1 MGLFFW
7 NSILFF
13 KMNQSIDT
21 KTKNRISEDL
31 SPTRNLTGLHL
42 KIVGAIAI
50 IWSLFQLWYASP
62 FPFIFDFGMFKG
74 LPARA
79 IHLGFAL
86 TLTFLIFPFSRDKK
100 ISIIDIFISLL
111 AAFCCLYIYFFY
123 DQLVYRGG
131 VLLILSL
138 GENINIPIE
147 LIIGIIGILI
157 LLEATRRAI
166 GLPLVIIAICFLLF
180 SYFGKYAPDI
190 ISHGGLSLK
199 RLVGFQWFDQEAIFG
214 IPIGVSVDFIFLF
227 VLFGALLETAGGGK
241 YFLNLAFAM
250 VGKMR
255 GGPAKAAIL
264 GSGMTGLISGSSIAN
279 TVTTGTF
286 TIPIMKKTGFSKEK
300 AGAIEVS
307 SSVNGQLMPPVM
319 GAAAFVMAS
328 FIGVTYF
335 EIVKHAILPAVIS
348 YVALFYISHL
358 EALKLNLKGMEEK
371 DVPNLKNTFLAG
383 LHFLIPIFVLIYLL
397 VYLRFTASYSIFYA
411 TIALISVNLIN
422 KLIKQPD
429 LKDGLKI
436 WFNQTIVGFEK
447 GALNMVGVGIAIAT
461 AGVIV
466 GAVGSTGLST
476 NLIIVIESI
485 AKDNVIILLFL
496 TIILCLLLG
505 MGLPTTANYV
515 VVASL
520 MAAVLVDVGNASGF
534 IFPLIAVHLF
544 VFYFGLM
551 ADVTP
556 PVGLASYAAAAI
568 SGGDPLRTGVQAF
581 WYSLR
586 TGILP
591 IVFLFNHELL
601 LIGIENIWHALI
613 VIVTSLTGILVF
625 TAATQA
631 WFIAKLR
638 WYEIVIFLFISLS
651 FLAPDFVLNKFYP
664 KYNYKEINQIQSLKL
679 DPKKEVRFKVTRLSE
694 YGERYKLFVINKNT
708 FDSNFSLE
716 DYGINLAKQN
726 NKFVVDALKWNSLAK
741 KHGFETDDIIKE
753 FKIENLNRPNKALVY
768 PFALILLLSF
778 GYLNYRRKEKDE
790 NK

>member
-1 MGLFFW
+1 
-7 NSILFF
+7 
-13 KMNQSIDT
+13 MNQNIDT
-21 KTKNRISEDL
+21 KIESKISEDL
-31 SPTRNLTGLHL
+31 SPTRNLSGIHL
-42 KIVGAIAI
+42 KIVAGIAI

-62 FPFIFDFGMFKG
+62 FPFWFNIGMFKG

-86 TLTFLIFPFSRDKK
+86 LLAFLIFPFSRSKK
-100 ISIIDIFISLL
+100 ISIIDILISII
-111 AAFCCLYIYFFY
+111 ATFCCLYIYFFY
-123 DQLVYRGG
+123 DQLVDRGG
-131 VLLILSL
+131 ILLKITL
-138 GENINIPIE
+138 GKYIIPVE
-147 LIIGIIGILI
+147 LIIGATGILI
-157 LLEATRRAI
+157 LLEATRRVI
-166 GLPLVIIAICFLLF
+166 GIPLVIIAVCFLLF
-180 SYFGKYAPDI
+180 SYFGKYAPEI

-227 VLFGALLETAGGGK
+227 VLFGALLETAGGGQ

-264 GSGMTGLISGSSIAN
+264 GSGMTGMISGSSVAN

-307 SSVNGQLMPPVM
+307 SSVNGQIMPPVM

-335 EIVKHAILPAVIS
+335 EVVKHAFLPAIIS
-348 YVALFYISHL
+348 YIALFYISHL

-371 DVPNLKNTFLAG
+371 DVPILKKTFLAG

-397 VYLRFTASYSIFYA
+397 VFLRLTASYSIFYA
-411 TIALISVNLIN
+411 TIALILVNLIN
-422 KLIKQPD
+422 KLIKEPNF
-429 LKDGLKI
+429 KDGFKI
-436 WFNQTIVGFEK
+436 WFNQTVVGFEK
-447 GALNMVGVGIAIAT
+447 GAINMVAVGIAIAT

-476 NLIIVIESI
+476 NLIIVIESV
-485 AKDNVIILLFL
+485 ARDNVIILILL
-496 TIILCLLLG
+496 TMVLCLLLG

-520 MAAVLVDVGNASGF
+520 MSMVLVDVGNASGF

-556 PVGLASYAAAAI
+556 PVGLASYAAAGI
-568 SGGDPLRTGVQAF
+568 SGGDPLKTGVQAF

-601 LIGIENIWHALI
+601 LIGIENIWHGLL
-613 VIVTSLTGILVF
+613 VIVTSLIGILVF
-625 TAATQA
+625 TAATQR
-631 WFIAKLR
+631 WFFNRLK
-638 WYEIVIFLFISLS
+638 WYEIIVFLFISIS
-651 FLAPDFVLNKFYP
+651 FLSPEFVLNKFYP
-664 KYNYKEINQIQSLKL
+664 KYDYKDLKNIHSINL
-679 DPKKEVRFKVTRLSE
+679 DKNKEVHLKVTRPSE
-694 YGERYKLFVINKNT
+694 YGERYKLFVINKNS
-708 FDSNFSLE
+708 FEKNFRLE
-716 DYGINLAKQN
+716 DYGINLTKN
-726 NKFVVDALKWNSLAK
+726 NNQIVVDTLKWNGLAK
-741 KHGFETDDIIKE
+741 KNGMQTGDIISE
-753 FKIENLNRPNKALVY
+753 FKIENLSRPNKSIIY
-768 PFALILLLSF
+768 PIALILLLIF
-778 GYLNYRRKEKDE
+778 GYLNYKRKTI
-790 NK
+790 NHQNQI

>member
-1 MGLFFW
+1 MDQ
-7 NSILFF
+7 NA
-13 KMNQSIDT
+13 DT
-21 KTKNRISEDL
+21 KIESKIHEDL
-31 SPTRNLTGLHL
+31 SPTKNLTGLHL

-62 FPFIFDFGMFKG
+62 FPFWFNIGMFKG

-86 TLTFLIFPFSRDKK
+86 LLAFLIFPISRSKK
-100 ISIIDIFISLL
+100 ISIIDILISIVGT
-111 AAFCCLYIYFFY
+111 FCCLYIYFFY
-123 DQLVYRGG
+123 DQLVDRGG
-131 VLLILSL
+131 ILLKITLAQNIIL
-138 GENINIPIE
+138 PIE
-147 LIIGIIGILI
+147 LIIGICGILI

-166 GLPLVIIAICFLLF
+166 GIPLVIIAVCFLLF

-227 VLFGALLETAGGGK
+227 VLFGALLETAGGGR
-241 YFLNLAFAM
+241 YFLDLAFAM
-250 VGKMR
+250 VGKMK

-264 GSGMTGLISGSSIAN
+264 ASGMTGMISGSSVAN

-307 SSVNGQLMPPVM
+307 SSVNGQIMPPVM

-335 EIVKHAILPAVIS
+335 EVVKHAFLPAIIC

-358 EALKLNLKGMEEK
+358 EALKLNLKGMDDE
-371 DVPNLKNTFLAG
+371 DVPNLKKTFLSG

-397 VYLRFTASYSIFYA
+397 VYMRFTASYSIFYA
-411 TIALISVNLIN
+411 TLSLILVNFLN
-422 KLIKQPD
+422 KIIKESNFR
-429 LKDGLKI
+429 DGLI
-436 WFNQTIVGFEK
+436 TWYNQTIVGFEK
-447 GALNMVGVGIAIAT
+447 GAINMVGVAIAIAT

-476 NLIIVIESI
+476 NLIIVIESV
-485 AKDNVIILLFL
+485 AKDNIAILILL
-496 TIILCLLLG
+496 TMILCLLLG

-520 MAAVLVDVGNASGF
+520 MATVLVDVGNASGF

-568 SGGDPLRTGVQAF
+568 SGGDPIKTGVQAF
-581 WYSLR
+581 WYEIR
-586 TGILP
+586 TAVLP
-591 IVFLFNHELL
+591 IIFLFNHELL
-601 LIGIENIWHALI
+601 LIGIENIWHGIL
-613 VIVTSLTGILVF
+613 VIITSLIGILVF
-625 TAATQA
+625 SAATQG
-631 WFIAKLR
+631 WFINKLR
-638 WYEIVIFLFISLS
+638 WFEIMIFLVISIS
-651 FLAPDFVLNKFYP
+651 FLSPEFVLNKFYP
-664 KYNYKEINQIQSLKL
+664 KFNYINLNDANTVTLQS
-679 DPKKEVRFKVTRLSE
+679 KKDVHIKITRPSP
-694 YGERYKLFVINKNT
+694 YGERYKLFEIKKGT
-708 FDSNFSLE
+708 FDEEFNLE
-716 DYGINLAKQN
+716 KYGLNLVK
-726 NKFVVDALKWNSLAK
+726 KEGKIIVDTLNWKGEAK
-741 KHGFETDDIIKE
+741 KSGFEMNDIITELKT
-753 FKIENLNRPNKALVY
+753 ENFDRPNKDVVY
-768 PFALILLLSF
+768 IFSLILLIIF
-778 GYLNYRRKEKDE
+778 GYFNYKEYRFKK
-790 NK
+790 N

>member
-1 MGLFFW
+1 
-7 NSILFF
+7 
-13 KMNQSIDT
+13 MNQKPESKIES
-21 KTKNRISEDL
+21 KIHEDL

-42 KIVGAIAI
+42 KIVATIAI

-62 FPFIFDFGMFKG
+62 FPFMFDFGMFKG

-86 TLTFLIFPFSRDKK
+86 LLAFLIFPISRSKK
-100 ISIIDIFISLL
+100 ITIIDVLISVIG
-111 AAFCCLYIYFFY
+111 AFCCLYIYFFY
-123 DQLVYRGG
+123 DQMIDRGG
-131 VLLILSL
+131 ILLKITL
-138 GENINIPIE
+138 GEYIIPIE
-147 LIIGIIGILI
+147 LIIGSIGILI
-157 LLEATRRAI
+157 LLEATRRVI
-166 GLPLVIIAICFLLF
+166 GIPLVVIAVCFLLF
-180 SYFGKYAPDI
+180 SYFGQYAPDI

-227 VLFGALLETAGGGK
+227 VLFGALLETAGGGQ

-264 GSGMTGLISGSSIAN
+264 GSGMTGMISGSSVAN

-307 SSVNGQLMPPVM
+307 SSVNGQIMPPVM

-335 EIVKHAILPAVIS
+335 EVVKHAFLPAVIS
-348 YVALFYISHL
+348 YIALFYISHL

-371 DVPNLKNTFLAG
+371 DVPNLKKTFFSG

-397 VYLRFTASYSIFYA
+397 VYLRFTAAYSIFYA
-411 TIALISVNLIN
+411 TNALIIVNLIN
-422 KLIKQPD
+422 ILIKQRNFKEA
-429 LKDGLKI
+429 LKV
-436 WFNQTIVGFEK
+436 WFNQTVVGFQK
-447 GALNMVGVGIAIAT
+447 GAINMVAVGIAIAT

-476 NLIIVIESI
+476 NLIIVIESV
-485 AKDNVIILLFL
+485 ARDNVIILILL
-496 TIILCLLLG
+496 TIVLCLLLG

-520 MAAVLVDVGNASGF
+520 MAMVLVDVGNASGF
-534 IFPLIAVHLF
+534 IFPIIAVHLF

-556 PVGLASYAAAAI
+556 PVGLASYAAAGI

-601 LIGIENIWHALI
+601 LIGVDNIWHALI
-613 VIVTSLTGILVF
+613 VIITSLVGILVF
-625 TAATQA
+625 TAATQR
-631 WFIAKLR
+631 WFFSKLQ
-638 WYEIVIFLFISLS
+638 WYEIIIFLVISIS
-651 FLAPDFVLNKFYP
+651 FLSPEFVLNKFYP
-664 KYNYKEINQIQSLKL
+664 KYDYKNFENIKSISLE
-679 DPKKEVRFKVTRLSE
+679 PNREVHLKVTRLSE
-694 YGERYKLFVINKNT
+694 YGERYKLFVIKKNS
-708 FDSNFSLE
+708 FEKNFNLE
-716 DYGINLAKQN
+716 DYGVNLIKEEN
-726 NKFVVDALKWNSLAK
+726 RIIVDTIKWNGLAK
-741 KHGFETDDIIKE
+741 KQGFEMGDIISE
-753 FKIENLNRPNKALVY
+753 FKIENLDRPNKAIVY
-768 PFALILLLSF
+768 PFATILLIIF
-778 GYLNYRRKEKDE
+778 GYLNYRRKIII
-790 NK
+790 

>member
-1 MGLFFW
+1 M
-7 NSILFF
+7 S
-13 KMNQSIDT
+13 QSINKEVKD
-21 KTKNRISEDL
+21 KINEDL
-31 SPTRNLTGLHL
+31 SPTKNLTGLHL
-42 KIVGAIAI
+42 KIVASIAI

-62 FPFIFDFGMFKG
+62 FPFIFNFGMFKG

-86 TLTFLIFPFSRDKK
+86 TLVFLIYPISKGKK
-100 ISIIDIFISLL
+100 ISIFDILISFIG
-111 AAFCCLYIYFFY
+111 AFSCFYIYFFY
-123 DQLVYRGG
+123 DQLVDRGG
-131 VLLILSL
+131 VLLNILIGDSFEL
-138 GENINIPIE
+138 PIE
-147 LIIGIIGILI
+147 LIIGSLGILI

-180 SYFGKYAPDI
+180 SYFGRYAPEI
-190 ISHGGLSLK
+190 ISHGGLSLN
-199 RLVGFQWFDQEAIFG
+199 RLVGFQWLDQEAIFG

-241 YFLNLAFAM
+241 YFLDLAFAM

-307 SSVNGQLMPPVM
+307 SSVNGQIMPPVM

-335 EIVKHAILPAVIS
+335 EVVKHAFLPAIIS
-348 YVALFYISHL
+348 YIALFYISHL
-358 EALKLNLKGMEEK
+358 EALKLNLKGMDDA
-371 DVPNLKNTFLAG
+371 DVPNLKRTFLSG
-383 LHFLIPIFVLIYLL
+383 LHFLIPIFVLIYML
-397 VYLRFTASYSIFYA
+397 VFLRFTASYSIFYA
-411 TIALISVNLIN
+411 TVSLILVNLTYL
-422 KLIKQPD
+422 LIKNSFS
-429 LKDGLKI
+429 KEALKI

-461 AGVIV
+461 AGIIV

-485 AKDNVIILLFL
+485 AKDNVTILLFL

-520 MAAVLVDVGNASGF
+520 MATVLVDVGNASGF

-568 SGGDPLRTGVQAF
+568 SGGDPLKTGLQAF

-601 LIGIENIWHALI
+601 LIGIENIWHALV
-613 VIVTSLTGILVF
+613 VITTSLAGILVF
-625 TAATQA
+625 TSATQG
-631 WFIAKLR
+631 WFINKLK
-638 WYEIVIFLFISLS
+638 WYEIIIFLIISISLLS
-651 FLAPDFVLNKFYP
+651 PEFVLNKFYP
-664 KYNYKEINQIQSLKL
+664 KYNYQDISKINSVIL
-679 DPKKEVRFKVTRLSE
+679 DPKKEVRFKVTRPSL
-694 YGERYKLFVINKNT
+694 YGDRYKLFVIDKNT
-708 FDSNFSLE
+708 FEEEYNLE
-716 DYGINLAKQN
+716 DYGINLVKEN
-726 NKFVVDALKWNSLAK
+726 NKIIVDNLKWNGQAK
-741 KHGFETDDIIKE
+741 KSGFEMGDYISE
-753 FKIENLNRPNKALVY
+753 FKIENSNRPSKLFVY
-768 PFALILLLSF
+768 PIAILFLLIF
-778 GYLNYRRKEKDE
+778 GYLNYRRKE
-790 NK
+790 

>member
-1 MGLFFW
+1 MSQ
-7 NSILFF
+7 NI
-13 KMNQSIDT
+13 QSKIKD
-21 KTKNRISEDL
+21 KISEDL
-31 SPTRNLTGLHL
+31 SPARNLKGLHL
-42 KIVGAIAI
+42 KIVASIAI
-50 IWSLFQLWYASP
+50 LWTVFQLWIASP
-62 FPFIFDFGMFKG
+62 FPFIFNIGILNG

-86 TLTFLIFPFSRDKK
+86 TLTFLIYPVSRGKK
-100 ISIIDIFISLL
+100 ISIIDILISFI

-123 DQLVYRGG
+123 DQIINRGG
-131 VLLILSL
+131 ILLKYSL
-138 GENINIPIE
+138 GQYAIPVE
-147 LIIGIIGILI
+147 LIIGMFGILI

-180 SYFGKYAPDI
+180 SYFGQYAPDI

-241 YFLNLAFAM
+241 YFLDLAFAM

-307 SSVNGQLMPPVM
+307 SSVNGQIMPPVM

-335 EIVKHAILPAVIS
+335 EVVKHAFLPAVIS
-348 YVALFYISHL
+348 YIALFYISHL
-358 EALKLNLKGMEEK
+358 EALKLGLKGMEDS
-371 DVPNLKNTFLAG
+371 DVPNLKKTFLSG
-383 LHFLIPIFVLIYLL
+383 LHFLIPIFVLIYML
-397 VYLRFTASYSIFYA
+397 VFLRYTASYSIFYA
-411 TIALISVNLIN
+411 TITLIIVNLIN
-422 KLIKQPD
+422 RTFKQENFQG
-429 LKDGLKI
+429 GLKK
-436 WFNQTIVGFEK
+436 WFNETIIGLEK

-461 AGVIV
+461 AGIIV

-476 NLIIVIESI
+476 NLIIVIETI
-485 AKDNVIILLFL
+485 AKDNVVILLFL

-520 MAAVLVDVGNASGF
+520 MATVLVDVGNASGF

-568 SGGDPLRTGVQAF
+568 SGGDPLKTGVQAL

-601 LIGIENIWHALI
+601 LIGIENIWHALV
-613 VIVTSLTGILVF
+613 VITTSLIGILVF
-625 TAATQA
+625 TSATQR
-631 WFIAKLR
+631 WFINKLR
-638 WYEIVIFLFISLS
+638 WYEVVVFLIISLS
-651 FLAPDFVLNKFYP
+651 FLAPEFVLNKFYP
-664 KYNYKEINQIQSLKL
+664 KYEQQQLSAEKIQSLYF
-679 DPKKEVRFKVTRLSE
+679 DPEKEIHIKVTRRTE
-694 YGERYKLFVINKNT
+694 YGDRYKLFVINEGTYNDDFNLETYGLKLANKENNLIVKNI
-708 FDSNFSLE
+708 DWK
-716 DYGINLAKQN
+716 G
-726 NKFVVDALKWNSLAK
+726 LAK
-741 KHGFETDDIIKE
+741 KSGIEAGDIISNL
-753 FKIENLNRPNKALVY
+753 KIENLERPNKAIVY
-768 PFALILLLSF
+768 PFAAFLLLIF
-778 GYLNYRRKEKDE
+778 GLLNYRRSQ
-790 NK
+790 N

>member
-1 MGLFFW
+1 M
-7 NSILFF
+7 SAD
-13 KMNQSIDT
+13 ID
-21 KTKNRISEDL
+21 KKIENKIKEDL
-31 SPTRNLTGLHL
+31 SPTRNLTGFHL
-42 KIVGAIAI
+42 KLVAIIAI
-50 IWSLFQLWYASP
+50 TWSLFQLWYASP
-62 FPFIFDFGMFKG
+62 FPFWLNFGMFKG

-86 TLTFLIFPFSRDKK
+86 LLAFLIFPYARGKK
-100 ISIIDIFISLL
+100 VNFIDILI
-111 AAFCCLYIYFFY
+111 AITGAICCLYIYVFY
-123 DQLVYRGG
+123 DQLVDRGG
-131 VLLILSL
+131 ILLKINLSD
-138 GENINIPIE
+138 NFAIPIE
-147 LIIGIIGILI
+147 LILGIIGILI
-157 LLEATRRAI
+157 LLEATRRVI
-166 GLPLVIIAICFLLF
+166 GVPLVVIAVCFLLF
-180 SYFGKYAPDI
+180 SYFGQYAPDI

-241 YFLNLAFAM
+241 YFLDLAFAM

-307 SSVNGQLMPPVM
+307 SSVNGQIMPPVM

-335 EIVKHAILPAVIS
+335 EVVKHAFLPAIIS
-348 YVALFYISHL
+348 YIALFYISHL
-358 EALKLNLKGMEEK
+358 EALKLNLKGMDENDIPK
-371 DVPNLKNTFLAG
+371 LKKTFFEG
-383 LHFLIPIFVLIYLL
+383 IHFLVPIFVLIYLL
-397 VYLRFTASYSIFYA
+397 VYMRLTASYSIFFA
-411 TIALISVNLIN
+411 TITLIIVNLLNKIYKEKNFKNALIY
-422 KLIKQPD
+422 
-429 LKDGLKI
+429 
-436 WFNQTIVGFEK
+436 WYNQTVVGFEK
-447 GALNMVGVGIAIAT
+447 GALNMVSVGIAIAT
-461 AGVIV
+461 AGIIV

-520 MAAVLVDVGNASGF
+520 MATVLVDVGNASGF

-568 SGGDPLRTGVQAF
+568 SGGDPLRTGAQAF

-591 IVFLFNHELL
+591 IVFLFNSELL
-601 LIGIENIWHALI
+601 LIGIKSIWHGLM
-613 VIVTSLTGILVF
+613 VIATSLIGILVF
-625 TAATQA
+625 TSATQG
-631 WFIAKLR
+631 WFINKLR
-638 WYEIVIFLFISLS
+638 WYEIVIFLIISISLLS
-651 FLAPDFVLNKFYP
+651 PEFILNKFYP
-664 KYNYKEINQIQSLKL
+664 KYNYLSIEEINKKQFDYNKEIRIKI
-679 DPKKEVRFKVTRLSE
+679 TRLTE
-694 YGERYKLFVINKNT
+694 YGERYKLFVIEKNS
-708 FDSNFSLE
+708 FDENFSLD
-716 DYGINLAKQN
+716 DYGMSLVVED
-726 NKFVVDALKWNSLAK
+726 NKTIIDTLKWNGIAK
-741 KHGFETDDIIKE
+741 KSGLDMGDIINE
-753 FKIENLNRPNKALVY
+753 FKIENQNRPKKEIIY
-768 PFALILLLSF
+768 PIALILLSIF
-778 GYLNYRRKEKDE
+778 GYLNIRRRI
-790 NK
+790 

>member
-1 MGLFFW
+1 
-7 NSILFF
+7 
-13 KMNQSIDT
+13 MNQNISTNIEN
-21 KTKNRISEDL
+21 KISEDL
-31 SPTRNLTGLHL
+31 SPIRNLTGLHL
-42 KIVGAIAI
+42 KVVVAIAI
-50 IWSLFQLWYASP
+50 IWTLFQLWYASP
-62 FPFIFDFGMFKG
+62 FPFMFGIGMFKG

-86 TLTFLIFPFSRDKK
+86 TLTFLIFPISKSKK
-100 ISIIDIFISLL
+100 ISIIDILISLV

-123 DQLVYRGG
+123 DQLVDRGG
-131 VLLILSL
+131 FLLNISL
-138 GENINIPIE
+138 GQNINVPIE
-147 LIIGIIGILI
+147 LIIGISGILI

-166 GLPLVIIAICFLLF
+166 GLPLVIIAICFLIF
-180 SYFGKYAPDI
+180 SYFGRYAPDI

-241 YFLNLAFAM
+241 YFLDLAFAL

-335 EIVKHAILPAVIS
+335 EVVKHAFLPAIIS

-371 DVPNLKNTFLAG
+371 DVPNLKNTFLSG

-411 TIALISVNLIN
+411 TVALIFVNLIN
-422 KLIKQPD
+422 KLIKQPNFQIA
-429 LKDGLKI
+429 LKT

-447 GALNMVGVGIAIAT
+447 GAINMVGVGIAIAT

-476 NLIIVIESI
+476 NLIVVIESV
-485 AKDNVIILLFL
+485 AKDNVAILLLL

-520 MAAVLVDVGNASGF
+520 MAMVLVDVGNASGF
-534 IFPLIAVHLF
+534 VFPLIAVHLF

-568 SGGDPLRTGVQAF
+568 SGGDPLKTGVQAF

-601 LIGIENIWHALI
+601 LIGVEDIWHALL
-613 VIVTSLTGILVF
+613 VIVTSLIGILIF
-625 TAATQA
+625 TAATQR
-631 WFIAKLR
+631 WFFNKLR
-638 WYEIVIFLFISLS
+638 WYEIVVFLFISISLLS
-651 FLAPDFVLNKFYP
+651 PEFVLNKFYP
-664 KYNYKEINQIQSLKL
+664 KYNYKDINQIQLLEL
-679 DPKKEVRFKVTRLSE
+679 DPKKEVRFKVTRPSE
-694 YGERYKLFVINKNT
+694 YGERYKLFVIEKNT
-708 FDSNFSLE
+708 FETKFNLDE
-716 DYGINLAKQN
+716 YGISLIKEE
-726 NKFVVDALKWNSLAK
+726 KRIVVDTLKWNGKAK
-741 KHGFETDDIIKE
+741 KSGFETGDYISE
-753 FKIENLNRPNKALVY
+753 FKIENLNRPNKGIIY
-768 PFALILLLSF
+768 PLAILLLIIF
-778 GYLNYRRKEKDE
+778 GYLNYRRKE
-790 NK
+790 

>member
-1 MGLFFW
+1 
-7 NSILFF
+7 
-13 KMNQSIDT
+13 MNQNTDT
-21 KTKNRISEDL
+21 KIKSKIHEDL

-42 KIVGAIAI
+42 KIVAAIAI

-62 FPFIFDFGMFKG
+62 FPFWFNIGMFKG

-86 TLTFLIFPFSRDKK
+86 LLAFLIFPHSRSKK
-100 ISIIDIFISLL
+100 ISIVDILISIIGT
-111 AAFCCLYIYFFY
+111 FCCLYIYFFY
-123 DQLVYRGG
+123 DQLVDRGG
-131 VLLILSL
+131 ILLKITLA
-138 GENINIPIE
+138 ENIIIPIE
-147 LIIGIIGILI
+147 LIIGICGILI
-157 LLEATRRAI
+157 LLEATRRVI
-166 GLPLVIIAICFLLF
+166 GIPLVIIAICFLIF
-180 SYFGKYAPDI
+180 SYFGRYAPDI

-227 VLFGALLETAGGGK
+227 VLFGALLETAGGGR
-241 YFLNLAFAM
+241 YFLDLAFAM

-264 GSGMTGLISGSSIAN
+264 ASGMTGMISGSSVAN

-307 SSVNGQLMPPVM
+307 SSVNGQIMPPVM

-335 EIVKHAILPAVIS
+335 EVVKHAFLPAIIC

-358 EALKLNLKGMEEK
+358 EALKLNLKGMDDE
-371 DVPNLKNTFLAG
+371 DVPNLKKTFLSG

-397 VYLRFTASYSIFYA
+397 VYMRFTASYSIFYA
-411 TIALISVNLIN
+411 TLSLILVNLLN
-422 KLIKQPD
+422 KIIKESNFRNGLIV
-429 LKDGLKI
+429 
-436 WFNQTIVGFEK
+436 WYNQTIVGFEK
-447 GALNMVGVGIAIAT
+447 GAINMVGVGIAIAT

-476 NLIIVIESI
+476 NLIIVIESV
-485 AKDNVIILLFL
+485 AKDNIVILILL
-496 TIILCLLLG
+496 TMILCLLLG

-520 MAAVLVDVGNASGF
+520 MATVLVDVGNASGF

-568 SGGDPLRTGVQAF
+568 SGGDPIKTGVQAF
-581 WYSLR
+581 WYEIR
-586 TGILP
+586 TAVLP
-591 IVFLFNHELL
+591 IIFLFNQELL
-601 LIGIENIWHALI
+601 LLGIENIWHALL
-613 VIVTSLTGILVF
+613 VILTSLLGILVF
-625 TAATQA
+625 TAATQG
-631 WFIAKLR
+631 WFFNKLK
-638 WYEIVIFLFISLS
+638 WYEIIVFLIISLS
-651 FLAPDFVLNKFYP
+651 LLSPEFVLNKFYP
-664 KYNYKEINQIQSLKL
+664 KYNYLNIDQIQNLKL
-679 DPKKEVRFKVTRLSE
+679 DSNKEVRIKVTRASE
-694 YGERYKLFVINKNT
+694 YGERYKLFVIEKNT
-708 FDSNFSLE
+708 FENEFNLE
-716 DYGINLAKQN
+716 EYGINLIKEN
-726 NKFVVDALKWNSLAK
+726 DKILVDTIKWNGQAK
-741 KHGFETDDIIKE
+741 KSGIEMGDYITE
-753 FKIENLNRPNKALVY
+753 FKTENSNRPNKKIVY
-768 PFALILLLSF
+768 PIAFLLLLIF
-778 GYLNYRRKEKDE
+778 GYFNKRRKSIIT
-790 NK
+790 

>member
-1 MGLFFW
+1 M
-7 NSILFF
+7 S
-13 KMNQSIDT
+13 QSINKEVKD
-21 KTKNRISEDL
+21 KINEDL
-31 SPTRNLTGLHL
+31 SPTKNLTGLHL
-42 KIVGAIAI
+42 KIVASIAI

-62 FPFIFDFGMFKG
+62 FPFIFNFGMFKG

-79 IHLGFAL
+79 IHLGFSL
-86 TLTFLIFPFSRDKK
+86 TLVFLIYPISKGKK
-100 ISIIDIFISLL
+100 ISIFDILISFIG
-111 AAFCCLYIYFFY
+111 AFSCFYIYFFY
-123 DQLVYRGG
+123 DQLVDRGG
-131 VLLILSL
+131 VLLNILIGDSFEL
-138 GENINIPIE
+138 PIE
-147 LIIGIIGILI
+147 LIIGSLGILI

-180 SYFGKYAPDI
+180 SYFGRYAPEI
-190 ISHGGLSLK
+190 ISHGGLSLN
-199 RLVGFQWFDQEAIFG
+199 RLVGFQWLDQEAIFG

-241 YFLNLAFAM
+241 YFLDLAFAM

-307 SSVNGQLMPPVM
+307 SSVNGQIMPPVM

-335 EIVKHAILPAVIS
+335 EVVKHAFLPAIIS
-348 YVALFYISHL
+348 YIALFYISHL
-358 EALKLNLKGMEEK
+358 EALKLNLKGMDDA
-371 DVPNLKNTFLAG
+371 DVPNLKRTFLSG
-383 LHFLIPIFVLIYLL
+383 LHFLIPIFVLIYML
-397 VYLRFTASYSIFYA
+397 VFLRFTASYSIFYA
-411 TIALISVNLIN
+411 TVSLILVNLTYL
-422 KLIKQPD
+422 LIKNSFS
-429 LKDGLKI
+429 KEALKI

-461 AGVIV
+461 AGIIV

-485 AKDNVIILLFL
+485 AKDNVTILLFL

-520 MAAVLVDVGNASGF
+520 MATVLVDVGNASGF

-568 SGGDPLRTGVQAF
+568 SGGDPLKTGLQAF

-601 LIGIENIWHALI
+601 LIGIENIWHALV
-613 VIVTSLTGILVF
+613 VIITSLSGILVF
-625 TAATQA
+625 TSATQG
-631 WFIAKLR
+631 WFINKLK
-638 WYEIVIFLFISLS
+638 WYEIIIFLIISISLLS
-651 FLAPDFVLNKFYP
+651 PEFVLNKFYP
-664 KYNYKEINQIQSLKL
+664 KYNYQDISKINLVVL
-679 DPKKEVRFKVTRLSE
+679 DPKKEVRFKITRPSP
-694 YGERYKLFVINKNT
+694 YGERYKLFVIDRKT
-708 FDSNFSLE
+708 FEEEYDLE
-716 DYGINLAKQN
+716 DYGISLVKEK
-726 NKFVVDALKWNSLAK
+726 NKIVVDNLKWNGLAK
-741 KHGFETDDIIKE
+741 KSGFEMGDYISELKV
-753 FKIENLNRPNKALVY
+753 ENSNRPNKIVVY
-768 PFALILLLSF
+768 PIAILLLLIF
-778 GYLNYRRKEKDE
+778 GYLNYIRKE
-790 NK
+790 

>member
-1 MGLFFW
+1 MVL
-7 NSILFF
+7 NI
-13 KMNQSIDT
+13 K
-21 KTKNRISEDL
+21 KNVEIKIQEDL
-31 SPTRNLTGLHL
+31 SPTRNLTGMHL
-42 KIVGAIAI
+42 KTVSALAI

-62 FPFIFDFGMFKG
+62 FPFMFDFGIFKG

-86 TLTFLIFPFSRDKK
+86 TLTFLIYPFSRGKK
-100 ISIIDIFISLL
+100 ISFFDIVISIT

-123 DQLVYRGG
+123 DQLIARGG
-131 VLLILSL
+131 VLLKVDIASFS
-138 GENINIPIE
+138 IPLEI
-147 LIIGIIGILI
+147 IIGSTGILI
-157 LLEATRRAI
+157 LLEATRRTI
-166 GLPLVIIAICFLLF
+166 GTPLVIIAVCFLLF
-180 SYFGKYAPDI
+180 SYFGRYAPEI

-241 YFLNLAFAM
+241 YFLDLAFSM
-250 VGKMR
+250 VGRMR

-264 GSGMTGLISGSSIAN
+264 GSGLTGLISGSSIAN

-286 TIPIMKKTGFSKEK
+286 TIPIMKKSGFSKEK

-307 SSVNGQLMPPVM
+307 ASVNGQIMPPVM

-335 EIVKHAILPAVIS
+335 EIVKHAFLPAIIS
-348 YVALFYISHL
+348 YLALFYISHL
-358 EALKLNLKGMEEK
+358 EALKMNLKGMEESEI
-371 DVPNLKNTFLAG
+371 PNLKKTFLDG
-383 LHFLIPIFVLIYLL
+383 LHFLIPIFVLIYML
-397 VYLRFTASYSIFYA
+397 VFLRYTASYSIFFA
-411 TIALISVNLIN
+411 TITLILVNLVQ
-422 KLIKQPD
+422 KLFKESD
-429 LKDGLKI
+429 YLFALKS
-436 WFNQTIVGFEK
+436 WFNQTVVGFEK

-461 AGVIV
+461 AGIIV

-485 AKDNVIILLFL
+485 AKDNIVILLFL

-520 MAAVLVDVGNASGF
+520 MAAVLVEVGAASGF

-568 SGGDPLRTGVQAF
+568 SGGDPLRTGMQAF

-586 TGILP
+586 TAILP

-601 LIGIENIWHALI
+601 LIGIENIWHGLL
-613 VIVTSLTGILVF
+613 VIVTSLIGILIF
-625 TAATQA
+625 TSATQG
-631 WFIAKLR
+631 WFFNKLR
-638 WYEIVIFLFISLS
+638 WYEIIIFLFISIS
-651 FLAPDFVLNKFYP
+651 FLAPEFILNRVYP
-664 KYNYKEINQIQSLKL
+664 KYNYFDVNQAQTIQL
-679 DPKKEVRFKVTRLSE
+679 DFDKEVRFKVTRNSD
-694 YGERYKLFVINKNT
+694 YGERYKLFLIKENSFEKKYTLQDFGLNVVTDKNKLVIVNT
-708 FDSNFSLE
+708 
-716 DYGINLAKQN
+716 IQ
-726 NKFVVDALKWNSLAK
+726 WNGLAK
-741 KHGFETDDIIKE
+741 KAGFQQGDIISE
-753 FKIENLNRPNKALVY
+753 FKIENTNRPDKDWIY
-768 PFALILLLSF
+768 PFALILLGLF
-778 GYLNYRRKEKDE
+778 GFSNYKREK
-790 NK
+790 N

>member
-1 MGLFFW
+1 M
-7 NSILFF
+7 SAD
-13 KMNQSIDT
+13 ID
-21 KTKNRISEDL
+21 KKIENKIKEDL
-31 SPTRNLTGLHL
+31 SPTRNLTGFHL
-42 KIVGAIAI
+42 KLVAIIAI
-50 IWSLFQLWYASP
+50 TWSLFQLWYASP
-62 FPFIFDFGMFKG
+62 FPFWLNFGMFKG

-86 TLTFLIFPFSRDKK
+86 LLAFLIFPYARGKK
-100 ISIIDIFISLL
+100 VNFIDILI
-111 AAFCCLYIYFFY
+111 AITGAICCLYIYVFY
-123 DQLVYRGG
+123 DQLVDRGG
-131 VLLILSL
+131 ILLKINLSD
-138 GENINIPIE
+138 NFTIPIE
-147 LIIGIIGILI
+147 LILGIIGILI
-157 LLEATRRAI
+157 LLEATRRVI
-166 GLPLVIIAICFLLF
+166 GVPLVVIAVCFLLF
-180 SYFGKYAPDI
+180 SYFGQYAPDI

-241 YFLNLAFAM
+241 YFLDLAFAM

-307 SSVNGQLMPPVM
+307 SSVNGQIMPPVM

-335 EIVKHAILPAVIS
+335 EVVKHAFLPAIIS
-348 YVALFYISHL
+348 YIALFYISHL
-358 EALKLNLKGMEEK
+358 EALKLNLKGMDENDIPK
-371 DVPNLKNTFLAG
+371 LKKTFFEG
-383 LHFLIPIFVLIYLL
+383 IHFLVPIFVLIYLL
-397 VYLRFTASYSIFYA
+397 VYMRLTASYSIFFA
-411 TIALISVNLIN
+411 TITLIIVNLLNKIFKEKNFKNALIY
-422 KLIKQPD
+422 
-429 LKDGLKI
+429 
-436 WFNQTIVGFEK
+436 WYNQTVVGFEK
-447 GALNMVGVGIAIAT
+447 GALNMVSVGIAIAT
-461 AGVIV
+461 AGIIV

-485 AKDNVIILLFL
+485 AKDNVIILLIL

-520 MAAVLVDVGNASGF
+520 MATVLVDVGNASGF

-568 SGGDPLRTGVQAF
+568 SGGDPLRTGAQAF

-591 IVFLFNHELL
+591 IVFLFNSELL
-601 LIGIENIWHALI
+601 LIGIESIWHGLM
-613 VIVTSLTGILVF
+613 VIATSLIGILVF
-625 TAATQA
+625 TSATQG
-631 WFIAKLR
+631 WFINKLR
-638 WYEIVIFLFISLS
+638 WYEIIIFLIISISLLS
-651 FLAPDFVLNKFYP
+651 PEFILNKFYP
-664 KYNYKEINQIQSLKL
+664 KYNYLSIEEINKKQFDYNKEIRIKI
-679 DPKKEVRFKVTRLSE
+679 TRLTE
-694 YGERYKLFVINKNT
+694 YGERYKLFVIEKNS
-708 FDSNFSLE
+708 FDENFSLD
-716 DYGINLAKQN
+716 DYGMSLVVED
-726 NKFVVDALKWNSLAK
+726 NKTIIDTLKWNGIAK
-741 KHGFETDDIIKE
+741 KSGLDMGDIINE
-753 FKIENLNRPNKALVY
+753 FKIENQNRPKKEIIY
-768 PFALILLLSF
+768 PIALILLSIF
-778 GYLNYRRKEKDE
+778 GYLNIRRRI
-790 NK
+790 